1 MDQSTLQSLLH
12 YEPATGTFTW
22 KERTGRSK
30 SDNIF
35 NSLFAGKRA
44 GSKVS
49 TPRSKTSYVAINLGG
64 KMRKAHRLAFIYMTG
79 SAPQQVD
86 HIDHNGMN
94 NAWSNLRASDSKDN
108 ARNLPLQKSNKTNVI
123 GVNWHKAAKKWH
135 VRAVNKDGVRVDL
148 GRYDCFDQAVA
159 VRKAYE
165 VEFKYFDNRDAR

>member
-12 YEPATGTFTW
+12 YEPATGVFTW
-22 KERTGRSK
+22 KERTGGNK

-35 NSLFAGKRA
+35 NSLFAGKIA
-44 GSKVS
+44 GSRVS
-49 TPRSKTSYVAINLGG
+49 TPRSKTSYVAIKLGG

-79 SAPQQVD
+79 SAPEQVD

-94 NAWSNLRASDSKDN
+94 NVWSNLRASDSKDN

-135 VRAVNKDGVRVDL
+135 VRAVNNDGVRVDL
-148 GRYDCFDQAVA
+148 GRYDCFDRAVS

-165 VEFKYFDNRDAR
+165 VEFKYFDSRDAR